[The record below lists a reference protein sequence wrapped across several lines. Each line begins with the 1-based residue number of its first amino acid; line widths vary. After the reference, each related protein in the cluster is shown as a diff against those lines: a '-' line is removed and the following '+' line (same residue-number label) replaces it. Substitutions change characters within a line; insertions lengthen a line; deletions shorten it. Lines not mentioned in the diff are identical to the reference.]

1 MTFHLE
7 QGLFEINLSNSI
19 FFLRVGIKGGVKAAD
34 MLALLAEKR
43 HLPRQM
49 PGIRFTFT
57 ISGD

>member
-19 FFLRVGIKGGVKAAD
+19 FFLRVGIKGGAKAAD

-49 PGIRFTFT
+49 PGIRFTFI